1 MAKCFVGFTNQ
12 GDLSAL
18 RDDVTCGKG
27 RGRQRKG
34 GGKRKTIVFSPSV
47 LLFSQF
53 PYLELDMINKDV
65 LLLYV
70 SMDHKAHDWFPASA

>member
-1 MAKCFVGFTNQ
+1 MWMAKCFVGFTNQ

-34 GGKRKTIVFSPSV
+34 GGKRKTIVFP
-47 LLFSQF
+47 LLFCYFLSS
-53 PYLELDMINKDV
+53 LTWNLINKDV
-65 LLLYV
+65 LPLYV
-70 SMDHKAHDWFPASA
+70 SLDHKAHDWFPASA